1 MVNRWYPVGCCKPKA
16 FELGRG
22 RQPGDP
28 GGFEPPLPVWRKP
41 GEKKGCATD
50 NDATDPVPIRKCP
63 DPPGDEPGR
72 KPGGGEVAV
81 PTDNDAETPAARA
94 HIRNNNE

>member
-1 MVNRWYPVGCCKPKA
+1 MVNRWYPIGCCKPKA
-16 FELGRG
+16 FEPGRD

-41 GEKKGCATD
+41 GAGRAVPQTETLP
-50 NDATDPVPIRKCP
+50 TPVPIHKCP
-63 DPPGDEPGR
+63 DPPGNDTTQ
-72 KPGGGEVAV
+72 KPVEKKTAV

-94 HIRNNNE
+94 QIRNNNE